1 MDRKR
6 IERLGAN
13 ITDVLMGR
21 YTRQQLSE
29 LSGLSGR
36 QIDTLKDIGFITISK
51 RRYDLKS
58 LIICVLAYEYNRF
71 FGLNTL
77 TNDCKDFLRD
87 VNKCFDSDYVNT
99 LLTKYLIFGYLE
111 GKGLR
116 MIILAEDVARQI
128 IDVNTIDDI
137 LVKNREE
144 DITTWYSDDYI
155 NGVKVGSTNEVTIFN
170 SFTVSFRYMLNVLQS
185 RYRELY
191 IDDQEIA

>member
-6 IERLGAN
+6 IDRLGAN

-36 QIDTLKDIGFITISK
+36 QIDTLKDIGFITITK
-51 RRYDLKS
+51 RRYDTKS
-58 LIICVLAYEYNRF
+58 LIICVLAYEYNRV